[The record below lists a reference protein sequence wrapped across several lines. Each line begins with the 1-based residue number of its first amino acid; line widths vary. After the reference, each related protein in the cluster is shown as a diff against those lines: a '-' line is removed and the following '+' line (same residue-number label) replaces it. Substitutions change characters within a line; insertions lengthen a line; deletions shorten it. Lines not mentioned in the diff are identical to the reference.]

1 MGVVRAGYKCC
12 TLSERQFL
20 VSNVMISALSLDDDS
35 FVVEIIIIIIIIVEK
50 SIKLINSGL
59 PSY

>member
-1 MGVVRAGYKCC
+1 M
-12 TLSERQFL
+12 
-20 VSNVMISALSLDDDS
+20 SNVMISALCLDDDS

>member
-1 MGVVRAGYKCC
+1 M
-12 TLSERQFL
+12 
-20 VSNVMISALSLDDDS
+20 SNVMISALCLDDDS
-35 FVVEIIIIIIIIVEK
+35 FVVEIIIIIIIIIIVEK